1 MYFIIYKLILVQT
14 VLCAIAEIVSMRF
27 VNGVGQRTGLMG
39 IDYSTA
45 QWLYKYVIYSK
56 SAISYLRMSAHF
68 IAS

>member
-39 IDYSTA
+39 ID
-45 QWLYKYVIYSK
+45 
-56 SAISYLRMSAHF
+56 
-68 IAS
+68 